1 MSMKAVI
8 KTTLIMWAAV
18 CASAAMSQD
27 VPVISVINV
36 KTTDPKGY
44 TQYLAD
50 NPQIMSSLGAQAGG
64 TCLTVSGHRYPDQA
78 FAWTIFPNAATA
90 FKAARM
96 YSLAPSNPELDALRQ
111 NVSSEFY
118 AILKPFTKSSGWE
131 RRFQMVINDVPG
143 FIKAATALEKSM
155 QDAGHPVEIGIF
167 MPMGAGKTKAGLI
180 DIRIFAVEP
189 EIGGALAQH
198 VLSGQHDRAAMANM
212 QSFIESVELDTFE
225 DCKQVFSAE

>member
-36 KTTDPKGY
+36 KTTDPQGY

-78 FAWTIFPNAATA
+78 FAWTIFPNAAAA

-118 AILKPFTKSSGWE
+118 AILKPFTKPSGWE

-198 VLSGQHDRAAMANM
+198 VLSGQHDRAAMGNM

-225 DCKQVFSAE
+225 DCKQVFTAE

>member
-1 MSMKAVI
+1 MEVKAVFKI
-8 KTTLIMWAAV
+8 TVATLAAV
-18 CASAAMSQD
+18 FASAALSQD
-27 VPVISVINV
+27 VPVVSVINV
-36 KTTDPKGY
+36 KTTNPQGY

-64 TCLTVSGHRYPDQA
+64 TCLTVSGHRYPNQA

-96 YSLAPSNPELDALRQ
+96 YSQAPANPELDALRE

-118 AILKPFTKSSGWE
+118 AILKPFTKPSGWE

-198 VLSGQHDRAAMANM
+198 VLSGQHDRAAMGAM
-212 QSFIESVELDTFE
+212 QSFIESVGLDTFE
-225 DCKQVFSAE
+225 DCKQIFAAE

>member
-1 MSMKAVI
+1 MKVKAVF
-8 KTTLIMWAAV
+8 TFTLLGAFF
-18 CASAAMSQD
+18 ASAALSQD
-27 VPVISVINV
+27 VPVVSVINV
-36 KTTDPKGY
+36 KTTNPQGY

-50 NPQIMSSLGAQAGG
+50 HPQIMSSLGAQAGG
-64 TCLTVSGHRYPDQA
+64 TCLTVSGHRYPNQA
-78 FAWTIFPNAATA
+78 FAWTIFPNAAAA

-96 YSLAPSNPELDALRQ
+96 YSQAPANPELDALRE

-118 AILKPFTKSSGWE
+118 AILKPFTKPSGWE

-143 FIKAATALEKSM
+143 FVKAATALEKSM

-198 VLSGQHDRAAMANM
+198 VLSGQHDRAAMGAM

-225 DCKQVFSAE
+225 DCKQVFTAE